1 MQNAKLRTVAR
12 YVIPAI
18 CSNVCF
24 FLFTI
29 VDAIFVGR
37 GVGTNALGAI
47 NLAGPTI
54 LIVGAVNMLISIGG
68 AAIATGISQ
77 TIGLLILLTRFA
89 RRQGNLRFGRTKLNA
104 RIFRDIVVHGLPEG
118 ISQLSNP
125 VMTLCMNFVL
135 IQRIGDL
142 GVNAFSVISYI
153 ASFSMTAFL
162 GASEGLQ
169 PLFGQSYGAKN
180 EADLKYCLKTGLT
193 ISAVGSVLIT
203 GLSILLGKPICVL
216 FGTDAAT
223 TEYIIKYLPPVC
235 RWIYYHGSQC
245 YDLGLLV
252 FHGTFRFVHRHQ
264 YSAEPCDQFCCD
276 LDSAP
281 YFWRRGNLVL
291 AAGL

>member
-1 MQNAKLRTVAR
+1 MDYLFWSSIFI
-12 YVIPAI
+12 IP
-18 CSNVCF
+18 SG
-24 FLFTI
+24 L
-29 VDAIFVGR
+29 
-37 GVGTNALGAI
+37 
-47 NLAGPTI
+47 
-54 LIVGAVNMLISIGG
+54 SIGLQNYCRNDNAPGLVSMVVIITTICNIFGDWLLIFPFQMGTKG

-89 RRQGNLRFGRTKLNA
+89 RRQGNLRFGRTKLNS

-169 PLFGQSYGAKN
+169 PLFGRSYGAKN

>member
-1 MQNAKLRTVAR
+1 MHNAKLRTVAQ

-77 TIGLLILLTRFA
+77 TIGLLILLTRFV

-142 GVNAFSVISYI
+142 DRKSTRLNSSHARS
-153 ASFSMTAFL
+153 
-162 GASEGLQ
+162 
-169 PLFGQSYGAKN
+169 P
-180 EADLKYCLKTGLT
+180 
-193 ISAVGSVLIT
+193 
-203 GLSILLGKPICVL
+203 
-216 FGTDAAT
+216 
-223 TEYIIKYLPPVC
+223 
-235 RWIYYHGSQC
+235 
-245 YDLGLLV
+245 
-252 FHGTFRFVHRHQ
+252 
-264 YSAEPCDQFCCD
+264 
-276 LDSAP
+276 
-281 YFWRRGNLVL
+281 
-291 AAGL
+291 